1 MMRNS
6 IAVRIFMILFFLTF
20 LFTLNTVLSGVT
32 NTQVQL
38 SADLISDSFVDL
50 EYQQIKLN
58 KEISNIRMLL
68 QSYEL
73 ESDAGNAG
81 SIAGV
86 ESSVENV
93 RNAQERIGQICA
105 EFSKK
110 AMNPNLENIYQP
122 YSESI
127 KSFLDQVMVQK
138 DRTELID
145 MEQLSIALQNMNTAE
160 IAFQQVLDESIAHE
174 ITLVHSRVNRSTVII
189 WGMAI
194 LFIIAA
200 AVSFGMSMKTIIRP
214 LKNVNQDFGKIIEAL
229 EDNQGDLTLR
239 LMNQS
244 EDEIGQII
252 DGINRFLEML
262 QTAMISIK
270 SGSEVIHGSS
280 EIIYNHMNQSKELTS
295 NISSSLNELSA
306 SMEEINSTLATI
318 DAGAQK
324 VLVSADQMEEQAK
337 QNSERISMIAVHAD
351 QLYEKTHHSKE
362 ETLDMIGSIR
372 ESMDEAIKSSRSVE
386 RINILT
392 ENILGISAQTN
403 LLALNASIEA
413 ARAGT
418 AGKGFSVVA
427 DEIRKLAENTKET
440 ASDIQNI
447 SHMVTDAVEEL
458 VKNAEGIMIYM
469 DRNVLNDYDDF
480 VELAGDYK
488 KDTESMSQLLN
499 SFKKS
504 ATQLRKISED
514 IAGGI
519 QGITSAVEESVTV
532 VIHAGEDTSELLDS
546 VTNTT
551 IEAGKNEM
559 IVGELNEQL
568 NRFKKV
574 ELTERVIL

>member
-1 MMRNS
+1 MRNS

-337 QNSERISMIAVHAD
+337 QNSERISMIALHAD

>member
-1 MMRNS
+1 MRNS

-73 ESDAGNAG
+73 EADAGNAG

-469 DRNVLNDYDDF
+469 DKNVLNDYDDF

-514 IAGGI
+514 IACGI

>member
-1 MMRNS
+1 MRNS

>member
-1 MMRNS
+1 MQHEAQNWEDGMMRNS

-73 ESDAGNAG
+73 ESDEENAG
-81 SIAGV
+81 SIAGM

-295 NISSSLNELSA
+295 NISSSLN
-306 SMEEINSTLATI
+306 
-318 DAGAQK
+318 
-324 VLVSADQMEEQAK
+324 
-337 QNSERISMIAVHAD
+337 
-351 QLYEKTHHSKE
+351 
-362 ETLDMIGSIR
+362 
-372 ESMDEAIKSSRSVE
+372 
-386 RINILT
+386 
-392 ENILGISAQTN
+392 
-403 LLALNASIEA
+403 
-413 ARAGT
+413 
-418 AGKGFSVVA
+418 
-427 DEIRKLAENTKET
+427 
-440 ASDIQNI
+440 
-447 SHMVTDAVEEL
+447 
-458 VKNAEGIMIYM
+458 
-469 DRNVLNDYDDF
+469 
-480 VELAGDYK
+480 
-488 KDTESMSQLLN
+488 
-499 SFKKS
+499 
-504 ATQLRKISED
+504 
-514 IAGGI
+514 
-519 QGITSAVEESVTV
+519 
-532 VIHAGEDTSELLDS
+532 
-546 VTNTT
+546 
-551 IEAGKNEM
+551 
-559 IVGELNEQL
+559 
-568 NRFKKV
+568 
-574 ELTERVIL
+574 